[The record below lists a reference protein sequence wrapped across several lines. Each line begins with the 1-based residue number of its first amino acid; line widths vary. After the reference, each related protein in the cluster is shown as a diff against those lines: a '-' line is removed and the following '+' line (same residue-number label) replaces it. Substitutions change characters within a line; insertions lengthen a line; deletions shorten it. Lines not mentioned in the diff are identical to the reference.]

1 MGAGKERDRECMDT
15 MNTKGKIANLRRVVS
30 HLDAVLSLYEDD
42 RSIGI
47 HDAEAQ
53 SIQELIQDVTKAR
66 MCAHNM
72 LSVYD
77 DSDRANT

>member
-1 MGAGKERDRECMDT
+1 MDT
-15 MNTKGKIANLRRVVS
+15 MNTKGKIANLRRVIS
-30 HLDAVLSLYEDD
+30 HLDAVLSMYDDD
-42 RSIGI
+42 RGIGI
-47 HDAEAQ
+47 QGSEAQ

-72 LSVYD
+72 LSVCG